1 MKKHSGFTLLEMMV
15 ALAIFSI
22 IGINIMNVV
31 SEQLIWTH
39 NLNKKIISSWLAD
52 NILAEIEIMNIK
64 QSEKWLKGRDG
75 MASLQRYW
83 RSKEII
89 SKTESVGIIIIELRE
104 HEGDGPPDFSFTG
117 YRITNG

>member
-1 MKKHSGFTLLEMMV
+1 MMV

-31 SEQLIWTH
+31 SEQLIWTN

-52 NILAEIEIMNIK
+52 NILAEIEVMNIK

-83 RSKEII
+83 KTKEII
-89 SKTESVGIIIIELRE
+89 SKTESVGIIIIEFRE

>member
-1 MKKHSGFTLLEMMV
+1 
-15 ALAIFSI
+15 
-22 IGINIMNVV
+22 MNVV

-89 SKTESVGIIIIELRE
+89 SKTESVGIIIIEFRE
-104 HEGDGPPDFSFTG
+104 HEDNGPPDYSFTG